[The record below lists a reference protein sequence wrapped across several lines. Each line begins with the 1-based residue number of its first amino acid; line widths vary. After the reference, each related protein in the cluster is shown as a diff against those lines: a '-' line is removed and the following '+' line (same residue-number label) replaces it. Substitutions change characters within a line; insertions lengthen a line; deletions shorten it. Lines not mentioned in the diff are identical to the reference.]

1 MIEKY
6 WGDERVYH
14 HTAPISMN
22 YALLEALR
30 LVHEEGLEARW
41 ARHQRHHEALKAGLK
56 AIGLELAAQEG
67 RQLWSLNSVAI
78 PDGVDD
84 LAVRTGLLAEF
95 RLEIGGGLGP
105 LKGKVW
111 RIGLMGESSTT
122 ANVLLVLHAL
132 ERVLPRCGHR
142 LTPGA
147 GVAAASQRLGASA
160 ARAS

>member
-1 MIEKY
+1 Y

-41 ARHQRHHEALKAGLK
+41 ARHERHHQALKAGLA
-56 AIGLELAAQEG
+56 AIGLPIASQEG
-67 RQLWSLNSVAI
+67 HQLWSLNSVAI

-84 LAVRTGLLAEF
+84 LAVRQALLADYN
-95 RLEIGGGLGP
+95 LEIGGGLGP

-111 RIGLMGESSTT
+111 RIGLMGESSSA

-132 ERVLPRCGHR
+132 ERILPRCGYAVS
-142 LTPGA
+142 PGA
-147 GVAAASQRLGASA
+147 AVAAASQHQ
-160 ARAS
+160 